1 MSAAGAESEIIRST
15 MDNTDLYKTMRA
27 VLFKKREKRDGILPG
42 RLNPTGEPPG
52 KDPRAPDPTK
62 RIFFTF

>member
-1 MSAAGAESEIIRST
+1 